1 MFHPST
7 PCRSIE
13 VPAPTV
19 PMRVSVAMS
28 TREPVSLD
36 DRAADGQPGVVDEH
50 ADPSADPGVVP
61 RTRRRRGGAVRRS
74 LARIAIAHS
83 DLRAPVETIGLE
95 PTTSCLQSRFDPV
108 RLVSGRSVS

>member
-36 DRAADGQPGVVDEH
+36 DRAADG
-50 ADPSADPGVVP
+50 
-61 RTRRRRGGAVRRS
+61 
-74 LARIAIAHS
+74 
-83 DLRAPVETIGLE
+83 
-95 PTTSCLQSRFDPV
+95 
-108 RLVSGRSVS
+108 